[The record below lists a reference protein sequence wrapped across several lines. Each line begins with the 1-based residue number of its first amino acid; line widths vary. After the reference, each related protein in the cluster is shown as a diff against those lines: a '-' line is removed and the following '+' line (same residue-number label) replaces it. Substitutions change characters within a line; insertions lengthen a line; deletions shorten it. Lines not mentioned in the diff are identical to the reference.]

1 MRVSSRPIRFARAAV
16 IGAML
21 ALGQPT
27 RRVAR
32 HSGDDVSNVLG
43 VDFLTSEQPK
53 APPRPRKSAE
63 YFAGNGARERERR
76 LRQIARRR
84 A

>member
-1 MRVSSRPIRFARAAV
+1 MKRRSAIERLGYAAV
-16 IGAML
+16 LGAAL
-21 ALGQPT
+21 ALGGHVP
-27 RRVAR
+27 RVAR
-32 HSGDDVSNVLG
+32 RSGDDVPKVLG

-53 APPRPRKSAE
+53 TPPRPRKSAE